1 MQETSAAEPRQ
12 YTLVDLERARDR
24 VAAAERRIDND
35 RRSNPNVE
43 HAGWSWRSSNCPIFE
58 LQLRLRGLL
67 EARSSSPD
75 IPDQTLP
82 ERIKCKLGCPSRA
95 ISGADKLA
103 LRGVTC
109 VRDRFFFLRLSI
121 GAARPTKGEIQPT
134 ASSGNVRTVKISS
147 SGSRKDC
154 SWTSN
159 RSEFLNWNHASAP
172 ILRGKFCSEA
182 PLTSA
187 AKLCLSKA
195 SLGNHHG

>member
-1 MQETSAAEPRQ
+1 VARRRGSSSRRRSSPEGDHARNVRGRALAIHSCRPGA
-12 YTLVDLERARDR
+12 ARDR

-58 LQLRLRGLL
+58 SQLRLRGLL

-121 GAARPTKGEIQPT
+121 GAARPTTGEF
-134 ASSGNVRTVKISS
+134 
-147 SGSRKDC
+147 SR
-154 SWTSN
+154 
-159 RSEFLNWNHASAP
+159 P
-172 ILRGKFCSEA
+172 
-182 PLTSA
+182 PLPAT
-187 AKLCLSKA
+187 
-195 SLGNHHG
+195 